1 MLTTASAIDLPFKE
15 AIDFFRQKDNI
26 PSEHWTA
33 VMDEAHSRGF
43 AVAGATKEAMIQDFR
58 EAIDKALAKGTTF
71 QEFRGDFDTIV
82 QKYGWSHT
90 GTADWRAKVIYNTNL
105 STAFSAGRYAQA
117 TDPAVLAAFPYWQYQ
132 HINCPNPRLQHIA
145 WSGMVLRADD
155 PWWDAHYP
163 PNGWGCHCQVF
174 IVNDRGLA
182 RMGKTPDQL
191 KAPPVQW
198 MTYEDPTTG
207 RVTRHPAGVDPGF
220 AYNPGKA
227 WKDGVKPPLRAP
239 SARPTGS
246 VPPVLAQP
254 GETSVP
260 PAVLKAFLEAPGD
273 VGVQI
278 TTIGSGRVVLSGD
291 AVKAAGSQLDQ
302 AAIAEIAAA
311 LNAGAA
317 ARPPGGESAT
327 VTHGGWTI
335 LLRRQAA
342 GVWEISKAEKT

>member
-1 MLTTASAIDLPFKE
+1 M
-15 AIDFFRQKDNI
+15 
-26 PSEHWTA
+26 
-33 VMDEAHSRGF
+33 
-43 AVAGATKEAMIQDFR
+43 
-58 EAIDKALAKGTTF
+58 
-71 QEFRGDFDTIV
+71 

-182 RMGKTPDQL
+182 RMGKTADQL

-198 MTYEDPTTG
+198 MEYYEDPHDRPRDEVPG
-207 RVTRHPAGVDPGF
+207 RRGPRIRLQPRQGVERRS
-220 AYNPGKA
+220 A
-227 WKDGVKPPLRAP
+227 KPPLRAP
-239 SARPTGS
+239 ERPKPAGETP
-246 VPPVLAQP
+246 PPVLAQP
-254 GETSVP
+254 GETIVP